1 MGEIRKKSQLK
12 SPGVN
17 KKVKRSALNTKEMSF
32 PGGYIIG
39 FISSLHDMR
48 ECFSK

>member
-1 MGEIRKKSQLK
+1 MSQFK

-17 KKVKRSALNTKEMSF
+17 KKVKRSALNTKEISF

-39 FISSLHDMR
+39 FISSLHDMW